1 MSTATSAPEQPLWL
15 PCGPEHL
22 FAVLHPA
29 AGDTGVLVVVGGPQ
43 YRAGSHRQ
51 FVMLARELAA
61 GGFPVLRFDLRGMG
75 DSTGQ
80 FPGFEN
86 CDADLRAAIDGFLAH
101 LPQIQRV
108 VLWGLCD
115 GASAALL
122 YLQRQPAEAR
132 VAGLC
137 LLNPWVRSAQTLA
150 QARVKHYYR
159 QRLADPAFWHKLLRG
174 GVSWRAPL
182 EWLRARMAA
191 RRGRASAPAATLGF
205 QQRMRLG
212 LGGFRGSTLLAL
224 SGRDLTAQEF
234 EQACAAEPEWQRALA
249 GAKVRTLRFPK
260 ADHTFSEL
268 AAQQD
273 LFDATLQW
281 LREIT
286 SPTRPSRGRA

>member
-1 MSTATSAPEQPLWL
+1 MSTANAPEQALWL
-15 PCGPEHL
+15 PCGAEQL

-29 AGDTGVLVVVGGPQ
+29 SGDTGVLVVVGGPQ

-61 GGFPVLRFDLRGMG
+61 GGFPVMRFDLRGMG
-75 DSTGQ
+75 DSTGP

-86 CDADLRAAIDGFLAH
+86 CDADLRAAIDGFLAYM
-101 LPQIQRV
+101 PQIQRV

-132 VAGLC
+132 VSGLC

-159 QRLADPAFWHKLLRG
+159 QRLADPAFWRKLLGG
-174 GVSWRAPL
+174 GVSWRAPF
-182 EWLRARMAA
+182 EWLQARLAA
-191 RRGRASAPAATLGF
+191 RQGHERTPAATLGF

-212 LGGFRGSTLLAL
+212 LGGFGGCTMLAL

-234 EQACAAEPEWQRALA
+234 EQACAAEPEWQRILA
-249 GAKVRTLRFPK
+249 GAKVRILRFPT
-260 ADHTFSEL
+260 AYHTFSERK
-268 AAQQD
+268 AQQD

-281 LREIT
+281 LRDIT
-286 SPTRPSRGRA
+286 SPARLSSGQA